1 MEKNVNAINKIIE
14 ELSHRDYLSS
24 WNRLTE
30 AQKNSVKFGK
40 RRFCYVLG
48 ADTLEAIKTKQ
59 NYLFGSITEAE
70 YKSFCLR
77 YNLVTAK

>member
-14 ELSHRDYLSS
+14 ELSHRDYLAS
-24 WNRLTE
+24 WNRLTK
-30 AQKNSVKFGK
+30 AQKNSIKFGR
-40 RRFCYVLG
+40 RRFCYGLG

-59 NYLFGSITEAE
+59 DYLSGDITETE